1 MYMFSVTSV
10 MFAICIIGLL
20 YSVYNPI
27 RILYDAC
34 ISYVYTMCIRMYTI
48 NAKVSVLFMGTTT
61 KI

>member
-1 MYMFSVTSV
+1 MYMISVTSV
-10 MFAICIIGLL
+10 MFAICIIGFL

-34 ISYVYTMCIRMYTI
+34 ISYIYIMCIHTYTI
-48 NAKVSVLFMGTTT
+48 NVKVSVLFMGTTT